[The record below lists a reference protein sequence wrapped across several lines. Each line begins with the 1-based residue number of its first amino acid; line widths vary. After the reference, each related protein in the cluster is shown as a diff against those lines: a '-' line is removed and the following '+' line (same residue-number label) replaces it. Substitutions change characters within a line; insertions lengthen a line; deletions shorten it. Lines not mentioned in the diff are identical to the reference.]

1 MPPSVRE
8 TLATAAVLTG
18 ARDEELGI
26 PRARRVLGKGV
37 DQASLD
43 AALRARLAHVPQLTD
58 MQTSSLERLSGAT
71 ALACALSIHEALE
84 AADEPIGARD
94 GAVLNQLI
102 AIAFTW
108 LVAPAVLEFDAALAA
123 VHPDDSVN
131 MHGQLRDASAD
142 EASFRDAV
150 ALLIHIASTLRRI
163 LADSPQ
169 QSRTQV
175 AAIVLRM
182 YLADVLKVLLRTAY
196 ATDVRVD
203 WAEPFI
209 DSVTLAVP
217 AQNSLAALRQCST
230 AKIGG
235 SPVPHVIRTHAARLL
250 SAQLLRPDGVRA
262 LIVGALGSNS
272 LDGEHDESLER
283 LENVAKLLTTPP
295 RDTPSN
301 IYVARL
307 VPSLLAII
315 DTSSDAAQV
324 PRRAAAFTLVRLHEK
339 YRTPVEEQLA
349 QLLFAPLYTPG
360 APEKAL
366 GRVVALALLAPPS
379 PDWLNAVV
387 APAVQALL
395 SLDTFAEASSGVRDQ
410 TAAAELDALAIQSRD
425 ALHTW
430 LRVGDQDICVKSILS
445 AAAASLSPKV
455 EWTLDPTLKLVS
467 STAKGMGEVPMDVAT
482 SEDHVVPSLA
492 GSLHFSVDP
501 TRVARIVAEAQRV
514 DIGGSLFIAALEE
527 YQRASVQGES
537 GLVQGVD
544 DDTDR
549 RAVFYLQLVAH
560 LHSLCGKD
568 LVEGDVQRT
577 LLFIDF
583 VFERGD
589 TEELQSTALNLL
601 LSVLER
607 HPEISPSS
615 NALVSKI
622 CDQIKNWH
630 DAQDPEVRALVS
642 EVTLVL
648 SARSHAAP
656 AAPGAPKY
664 KEVYNEALKYLQD
677 PVVPVRAY
685 GLTLLTRLVS
695 TDSKEYGE
703 TYGSE
708 LDPALLPAI
717 FDLLVKAVQDDESF
731 LYLNAIKGLSQ
742 MAAHWKNETLHQL
755 VAVYVGGDKT
765 NTGMVSSLKYG
776 ATLSQ
781 NETDKRLRVGEALVK
796 VIQYLGDAVRPVL
809 ASLMGPLLTALR
821 NSNFSATLRSSFIAV
836 LGTCVE
842 IVPGAVAALTGTQL
856 AEAAL
861 DLVAVESV
869 DRPQRKAVRA
879 YVNGE
884 EQMDDSD
891 DDKEARE
898 ARAGI
903 DTDSKL
909 PQLRR
914 SALLLLAY
922 TIRASLHLV
931 EEYAEAQQR
940 TAGDVDAPLTALRLP
955 GGSLLPSVEEE
966 GPRPVRPAP
975 PELPV
980 PLTLVPRIILT
991 AEKVHT
997 WDTDAL
1003 VRQQAEDCV
1012 LEARQLEAAAV
1023 QVSM

>member
-8 TLATAAVLTG
+8 ALATAAVLTG

-37 DQASLD
+37 DQETLN
-43 AALRARLAHVPQLTD
+43 AALRARLAHVPQLTN
-58 MQTSSLERLSGAT
+58 METPSLERFSGAS
-71 ALACALSIHEALE
+71 ALACALRIHVALE
-84 AADEPIGARD
+84 AHDEPIGARD

-131 MHGQLRDASAD
+131 MHAQLRDANAD
-142 EASFRDAV
+142 EASFRGAV
-150 ALLIHIASTLRRI
+150 ALLIDIASTLRRI
-163 LADSPQ
+163 LANSPQ
-169 QSRTQV
+169 QNHTQV
-175 AAIVLRM
+175 TAIVLRI

-196 ATDVRVD
+196 AADVRVD

-209 DSVTLAVP
+209 NSVTLAVP
-217 AQNSLAALRQCST
+217 AQSALAALRQCSAT
-230 AKIGG
+230 KIGM
-235 SPVPHVIRTHAARLL
+235 SPVPRVIRTHAARLL

-283 LENVAKLLTTPP
+283 LESVAKLLTTPP
-295 RDTPSN
+295 KDTPPST
-301 IYVARL
+301 YVARL
-307 VPSLLAII
+307 VPSLVTII
-315 DTSSDAAQV
+315 DASSDAAQV

-339 YRTPVEEQLA
+339 YRAPVEEQLA
-349 QLLFAPLYTPG
+349 QLLIAPLYTPG
-360 APEKAL
+360 SPKKAL
-366 GRVVALALLAPPS
+366 GRLVALVLLAPPS
-379 PDWLNAVV
+379 PDWLNTVV
-387 APAVQALL
+387 VPAVQALL
-395 SLDTFAEASSGVRDQ
+395 SLDTFAEAGSGVRDQ
-410 TAAAELDALAIQSRD
+410 NAAAELDALAIQSRD
-425 ALHTW
+425 TLRSW
-430 LRVGDQDICVKSILS
+430 LRMSDQDICVKSILS
-445 AAAASLSPKV
+445 AAAASFRPKV
-455 EWTLDPTLKLVS
+455 EWTLDPTLNLVTS
-467 STAKGMGEVPMDVAT
+467 SAKGMGEVPMDVMT
-482 SEDHVVPSLA
+482 SEDHVVSSLA
-492 GSLHFSVDP
+492 GSLHFSIDP
-501 TRVARIVAEAQRV
+501 TRVARIVVDAQRV
-514 DIGGSLFIAALEE
+514 DISGSLFIAALEE
-527 YQRASVQGES
+527 YQRASMQGAS
-537 GLVQGVD
+537 GFSEGVD

-568 LVEGDVQRT
+568 LVEGDVGRT

-589 TEELQSTALNLL
+589 TEELQSTVLNLFL
-601 LSVLER
+601 AVLER

-615 NALVSKI
+615 NVLVSKI

-630 DAQDPEVRALVS
+630 DAQDPEVRALAS

-648 SARSHAAP
+648 SARSHAVP
-656 AAPGAPKY
+656 AAPDAPKY

-695 TDSKEYGE
+695 IDSKEYGE

-717 FDLLVKAVQDDESF
+717 FDLLIKAVQDDESF

-742 MAAHWKNETLHQL
+742 MAVNWKNETLRQL
-755 VAVYVGGDKT
+755 VAVYVGGEKI
-765 NTGMVSSLKYG
+765 NAGMISSLKYG

-781 NETDKRLRVGEALVK
+781 NETDKRLRVGEALVQ

-809 ASLMGPLLTALR
+809 ASLIGPLLTALR
-821 NSNFSATLRSSFIAV
+821 NDNFSATLRSSFIAV

-842 IVPGAVAALTGTQL
+842 IVPGAIAALTGAQL
-856 AEAAL
+856 AETAL
-861 DLVAVESV
+861 DLIAVESV

-891 DDKEARE
+891 DDKEAR
-898 ARAGI
+898 AGI

-922 TIRASLHLV
+922 TIRASLHLL
-931 EEYAEAQQR
+931 EEYTEAQQR

-955 GGSLLPSVEEE
+955 GGSLLPSVEE
-966 GPRPVRPAP
+966 GPLPVRPTP
-975 PELPV
+975 PELLV
-980 PLTLVPRIILT
+980 PLALVPRIVLT

-997 WDTDAL
+997 WDTDTL
-1003 VRQQAEDCV
+1003 VRQQAQDCV

-1023 QVSM
+1023 QASI